1 MSCRTLPPE
10 TLAAWV
16 DGALDAP
23 AARDVACHVATC
35 PSCHAAATGLRQQT
49 DALRHALGRDK
60 APAHL
65 WARISAQ
72 LAAEPAPPARMATLS
87 ARLHNAKGAVIAGAL
102 AASLLAG
109 VLVVQPAPDP
119 GAAPEATLHTLAI
132 ETAQDYVTF
141 RISQRALD
149 VSSDDPTETL
159 LWLGAR
165 INGALPEMAEHVL
178 GYRLIGGRL
187 CWLMGQRLGALTY
200 ARGTDQIT
208 VYVMPLG
215 PGEDSARI
223 RRATEEKVQHAEGP
237 VRSIVRVEGGLM
249 VAIVSALS
257 HAENERFAAAL
268 GQSLRPHHPEI

>member
-1 MSCRTLPPE
+1 M
-10 TLAAWV
+10 LAAWV

-23 AARDVACHVATC
+23 SARDVACHVATC
-35 PSCHAAATGLRQQT
+35 PSCHAAAAQLRRET
-49 DALRHALGRDK
+49 DALRQALGHEK
-60 APAHL
+60 SPVHL
-65 WARISAQ
+65 WMQISAR
-72 LAAEPAPPARMATLS
+72 LAAEPAHPTLIAALR
-87 ARLHNAKGAVIAGAL
+87 ARLRHANGAVMAGAL

-109 VLVVQPAPDP
+109 VLIVQL
-119 GAAPEATLHTLAI
+119 APERGITPEVTLHTLAI
-132 ETAQDYVTF
+132 ETAQDYATF

-159 LWLGAR
+159 LWLGTR
-165 INGALPEMAEHVL
+165 INGALPAMAENVL
-178 GYRLIGGRL
+178 GYQLVGGRL

-200 ARGTDQIT
+200 ARGADQIT
-208 VYVMPLG
+208 VYIMPFA

-223 RRATEEKVQHAEGP
+223 RRAAEEKAQHAEGP